1 MEKEHSFME
10 MGIFIRD
17 NLLMD
22 LHKDMDSIHGQ
33 MEVSLKVIFSKENAV
48 DMEFGKQEKIV
59 LNLIKDIFILIW
71 KQDMEFILGKMDGVT
86 EEILKMIQDMGMV
99 SSIKVIIS

>member
-33 MEVSLKVIFSKENAV
+33 MEVSLKVIFSKESVV
-48 DMEFGKQEKIV
+48 DMESGKQERIV

-86 EEILKMIQDMGMV
+86 EEISKMIQDMDMV

>member
-17 NLLMD
+17 NLSMD

-33 MEVSLKVIFSKENAV
+33 MEVFLKVIFSKENVV
-48 DMEFGKQEKIV
+48 DMEFGKQERIV
-59 LNLIKDIFILIW
+59 LNLIKDIFILI
-71 KQDMEFILGKMDGVT
+71 
-86 EEILKMIQDMGMV
+86 
-99 SSIKVIIS
+99 

>member
-33 MEVSLKVIFSKENAV
+33 MEVSLKVIFSKENVV
-48 DMEFGKQEKIV
+48 DMESGKQERIV

-86 EEILKMIQDMGMV
+86 EEISKMIQDMDMV

>member
-33 MEVSLKVIFSKENAV
+33 MEVSLKVIFSKENVV
-48 DMEFGKQEKIV
+48 DMESGKQERIV

-86 EEILKMIQDMGMV
+86 EEILKMIQDMDMV

>member
-33 MEVSLKVIFSKENAV
+33 MEVSLKVIFSKESVV
-48 DMEFGKQEKIV
+48 DMESGKQERIV
-59 LNLIKDIFILIW
+59 LNLIKDIFILI
-71 KQDMEFILGKMDGVT
+71 
-86 EEILKMIQDMGMV
+86 
-99 SSIKVIIS
+99 

>member
-33 MEVSLKVIFSKENAV
+33 MEVSLKVIFSKENVV
-48 DMEFGKQEKIV
+48 DMESGKKERIV

-86 EEILKMIQDMGMV
+86 EEISKMIQDMDMV

>member
-33 MEVSLKVIFSKENAV
+33 MEVSLKVIFSKENVV
-48 DMEFGKQEKIV
+48 DMESGKQERIV
-59 LNLIKDIFILIW
+59 LNLIKDIFILI
-71 KQDMEFILGKMDGVT
+71 
-86 EEILKMIQDMGMV
+86 
-99 SSIKVIIS
+99 

>member
-1 MEKEHSFME
+1 ME

-33 MEVSLKVIFSKENAV
+33 MEVSLKVIFSKENVV
-48 DMEFGKQEKIV
+48 DMESGKQERIV
-59 LNLIKDIFILIW
+59 LNLIKDIFILI
-71 KQDMEFILGKMDGVT
+71 
-86 EEILKMIQDMGMV
+86 
-99 SSIKVIIS
+99 

>member
-33 MEVSLKVIFSKENAV
+33 MEVSLKVIFSKENVV
-48 DMEFGKQEKIV
+48 DMESGKQERIV